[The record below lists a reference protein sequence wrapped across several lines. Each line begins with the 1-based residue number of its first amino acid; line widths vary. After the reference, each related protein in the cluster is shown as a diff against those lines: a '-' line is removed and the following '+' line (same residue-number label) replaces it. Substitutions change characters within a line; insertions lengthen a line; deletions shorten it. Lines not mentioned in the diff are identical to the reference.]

1 MSTPNPNPN
10 QPNNANTPTP
20 NQPNEGIT
28 QDQPNQKKSKV
39 NPRAVFFLLII
50 IAVVGYLIA
59 VH

>member
-1 MSTPNPNPN
+1 MSTPNPNPT
-10 QPNNANTPTP
+10 QPNEPNTP
-20 NQPNEGIT
+20 NQPDEINT
-28 QDQPNQKKSKV
+28 QDQSNQRKKKV